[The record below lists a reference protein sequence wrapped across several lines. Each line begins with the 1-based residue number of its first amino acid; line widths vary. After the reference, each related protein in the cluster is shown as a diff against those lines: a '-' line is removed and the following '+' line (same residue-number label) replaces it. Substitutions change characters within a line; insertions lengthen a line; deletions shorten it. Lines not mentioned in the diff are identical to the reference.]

1 MPNPSSLFPDSSNS
15 SEVQDI
21 LFGRSSNRSLGGNLH
36 DLSEAQISKLIHL
49 KFDNNPITLIR
60 QLSSDLTSKER
71 DLILLRKE
79 KFAREQLL
87 LKLLSEYGNL
97 SSLEIDQKLNTLKI
111 DNNADNVL
119 HDLIESAMDEHLNPE
134 SNPSINNRMSIK
146 PTESYR
152 LRSKSDQLRS
162 PPERTSQ
169 VTSPIEVLSNTSSNS
184 TTHNHSHNNNSN
196 NNNNNNRSS
205 SWLGNWFNHNDG
217 SNENLPGTQGRP
229 QSKSFSLQIGPFGST
244 SSLSSSNTGNGVNS
258 GGGNGAESSKVPV
271 ELDSIKV
278 RRPYEDRTP
287 LSAGVDKFGFFNDM
301 PKEAQKSNELLSDE
315 EEGEEEEEEE
325 DDDYDANTSGIS
337 ESKPFISTLVE
348 TNDLEANGTY
358 LSTSKAKNTVTSL
371 DTLKQLS
378 RMHDEK
384 SKQYEDEWETFF
396 KSLQRD
402 YYYSSNKNKVKI
414 ENIPEKDQNNTF
426 NSLYSSA
433 NEIFGLKGLNL
444 IKLEKIINKQQP
456 HHHVGHVPLSSD
468 INSTSYF
475 KKLHKLI
482 QKMGIPPKYR
492 SQLWFELSGS
502 KNLKVPGEFD
512 RLYNLSISSVNDPL
526 IESNINQVN
535 LDLHR
540 TMPSNIYFND
550 VVNSQP
556 GPNYYRL
563 QKILYAFVVYKPKIG
578 YCQGMNKII
587 SNLLLGGGATA
598 ASNNEEDEKWSVNL
612 TEEDIFWIFVGFI
625 DELLPTYSKDFKDY
639 NFFDNK
645 SLLYIGIDQKILSD
659 VYFPRFLPNL
669 RKHFKTLNIQIEYI
683 TLNWWVSIFT
693 ENCLPIEI
701 WIKFFDNFLVS
712 LNVEILFFSIS
723 LSLFKNFEKL
733 LLSISN
739 ADDIYLIMK
748 NLNQNN
754 STKSN
759 LKYSELMQLSKSFEK
774 KIDGQEIESLRMM
787 YG

>member
-1 MPNPSSLFPDSSNS
+1 MSNPPSLFPDSSNS
-15 SEVQDI
+15 LEVQDI

-119 HDLIESAMDEHLNPE
+119 HDLIESAMDEHLTPE
-134 SNPSINNRMSIK
+134 TNLSVNSRRNIR
-146 PTESYR
+146 PTELYR
-152 LRSKSDQLRS
+152 LRLKLDQLRL

-184 TTHNHSHNNNSN
+184 TTNNQNHNNSN
-196 NNNNNNRSS
+196 NNSNNNRSS

-217 SNENLPGTQGRP
+217 SNENLPGIQGRP

-244 SSLSSSNTGNGVNS
+244 SSLSSGNTGNGAT
-258 GGGNGAESSKVPV
+258 GGVHGAENSKVPV

-278 RRPYEDRTP
+278 RRPHEDRTP

-301 PKEAQKSNELLSDE
+301 PKEVQKSNGLLSDE
-315 EEGEEEEEEE
+315 EEGEEE
-325 DDDYDANTSGIS
+325 DDDYDANTSGLS

-348 TNDLEANGTY
+348 TNDLEVNGTY
-358 LSTSKAKNTVTSL
+358 SSTSQTKNPVTSL

-384 SKQYEDEWETFF
+384 SKQYEEEWETFF

-402 YYYSSNKNKVKI
+402 YYYSSNKNKAKS

-444 IKLEKIINKQQP
+444 IKLEKIVHKQQP

-468 INSTSYF
+468 INSNSYF

-482 QKMGIPPKYR
+482 RKMGIPPKYR
-492 SQLWFELSGS
+492 SQLWFELSGA

-550 VVNSQP
+550 VINSQP

-587 SNLLLGGGATA
+587 SNLLLGGGAA
-598 ASNNEEDEKWSVNL
+598 ATSNDEEDDKWSVNL

-625 DELLPTYSKDFKDY
+625 DDLLPMYLKGSNDY

-645 SLLYIGIDQKILSD
+645 SLLYIGIDQKILSE

-669 RKHFKTLNIQIEYI
+669 REHFQTLNIQIEYI
-683 TLNWWVSIFT
+683 TLNWWVLIFT

-712 LNVEILFFSIS
+712 LNVEILFFLIS

-739 ADDIYLIMK
+739 ADEIYLIMK

-774 KIDGQEIESLRMM
+774 KIDGQEIENLRKM
-787 YG
+787 YS